1 MKFPPHLEEYDQF
14 NKVIDR
20 LKEIALRDVR
30 SEGFRPEDVI
40 LSLELDMR
48 YGDHLRLT
56 RVASPKLYLK
66 SEDDVKAICE
76 TFTGIHE
83 SRYGSLAAIPITGIN
98 IENFYLFATV
108 PLHKPSLPTFPLEG
122 ESPQQAL
129 KGKRPVYW
137 KQYNDFKETEIY
149 DADQL
154 RAGNIILGPAVIEAR
169 DTTIV
174 LPPGMKYSIDRYL
187 SGIIENL

>member
-1 MKFPPHLEEYDQF
+1 M
-14 NKVIDR
+14 IDS
-20 LKEIALRDVR
+20 LKEIAFRDIR

-56 RVASPKLYLK
+56 RVASPRLYLR
-66 SEDDVKAICE
+66 SEDDVKAICN

-83 SRYGSLAAIPITGIN
+83 ARYGSLAAIPVTGIN

-108 PLHKPSLPTFPLEG
+108 PLHKPKLPIFPLEG
-122 ESPQQAL
+122 KSPQKAL
-129 KGKRPVYW
+129 KGKRPVFW
-137 KQYNDFKETEIY
+137 KQFNDFRETEIY
-149 DADQL
+149 DADLL
-154 RAGNIILGPAVIEAR
+154 RAGNEIPGPAVIEAK

-174 LPPGMKYSIDRYL
+174 LPPGMKYSVDRYL
-187 SGIIENL
+187 SGIIESL